1 VEKIVQDVG
10 QIAAKERAGL
20 VAAEVKARIFSGGS
34 A

>member
-1 VEKIVQDVG
+1 VQDIG

-20 VAAEVKARIFSGGS
+20 AAAEVKAQIFGGGN

>member
-20 VAAEVKARIFSGGS
+20 MAAEVKKGILSGGG